1 MENLKEL
8 SITEL
13 ATQLILKRQEAKAVE
28 QYTKDIQDE
37 LLNRDFEKETIE
49 GITVSRKS
57 RKSIS
62 LLPEVDLVAIKERY
76 PDLVSVKNVLDVKK
90 VDEELMEVIKEKAPD
105 AITQEYDVNTKLLH
119 ECTKDYTTQKVTTYL
134 EVK

>member
-62 LLPEVDLVAIKERY
+62 LLPEVDLVEIKERY

-90 VDEELMEVIKEKAPD
+90 SWWRTYGSYQRKS
-105 AITQEYDVNTKLLH
+105 TWCY
-119 ECTKDYTTQKVTTYL
+119 YTRIWC
-134 EVK
+134 

>member
-62 LLPEVDLVAIKERY
+62 LLPEVDLVEIKERY